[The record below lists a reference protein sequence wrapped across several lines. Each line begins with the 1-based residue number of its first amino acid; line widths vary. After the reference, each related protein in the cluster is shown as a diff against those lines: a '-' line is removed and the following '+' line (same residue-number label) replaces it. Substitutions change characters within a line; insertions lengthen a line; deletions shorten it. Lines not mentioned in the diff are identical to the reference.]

1 MNHAILSPS
10 SSHRWLICTPSA
22 RLEQGFPDTNSDVAA
37 EGTFAHLWAEIQL
50 CHFHKQMSDE
60 DFKAEIAHLTQ
71 NKFYSKGLE
80 EYVALYI
87 DTVIEKFHK
96 AIEVDKGATLLLE
109 QKFNLNDYVP
119 ECYGHADAVILV
131 DGNMEVVD
139 LKYGAGVSVSASNN
153 PQLRLYALGAYSELA
168 FLYDI
173 KQVTMTI
180 VQPRNGGISSET
192 LAISDLLNWADT
204 IKQIA
209 QLAFKGE
216 GNFKA
221 GEHCKFCKAAN
232 RCKAFADYQLAVV
245 KNDFDTPDLLTDE
258 DLTHI
263 LSRADSIIKWLNN
276 IKNFMLTA
284 AVNLG
289 KHWKGFKLVEGRS
302 VRKITDADKAA
313 EILKDNGGTDEQIWK
328 PKELLNL
335 TTLEKNFGKKK
346 LAEMLKPVIEKPAGA
361 PTLVPVT
368 DPRAEW
374 HNSKND
380 FDKLEM

>member
-1 MNHAILSPS
+1 MSHAILSPS

-22 RLEQGFPDTNSDVAA
+22 RLEQGFPDTNSAVAA
-37 EGTFAHLWAEIQL
+37 EGTFAHRWAEIQL
-50 CHFHKQMSDE
+50 SHFNKQMSD
-60 DFKAEIAHLTQ
+60 DNFKSEIAHLTQ

-87 DTVIEKFHK
+87 DTVISKFQCARDVDNG
-96 AIEVDKGATLLLE
+96 AILLLE

-119 ECYGHADAVILV
+119 ECYGHADAVILA

-139 LKYGAGVSVSASNN
+139 LKYGAGVPVSATNN
-153 PQLRLYALGAYSELA
+153 SQLRLYALGAYLELA

-192 LAISDLLNWADT
+192 LSITDLLNWGNS
-204 IKQIA
+204 IKGIA
-209 QLAFKGE
+209 NLAFKGK
-216 GNFKA
+216 GDFKA
-221 GEHCKFCKAAN
+221 GDHCKFCRAAN
-232 RCKAFADYQLAVV
+232 RCKALA
-245 KNDFDTPDLLTDE
+245 E
-258 DLTHI
+258 Y
-263 LSRADSIIKWLNN
+263 RIKAYTL
-276 IKNFMLTA
+276 KEALEK
-284 AVNLG
+284 G
-289 KHWKGFKLVEGRS
+289 KHWKGFKLVAGRS

-328 PKELLNL
+328 PKELLTL

-346 LAEMLKPVIEKPAGA
+346 LAELLKPVIEKPDGA
-361 PTLVPVT
+361 PTLVPDS
-368 DPRAEW
+368 DPRPEW
-374 HNSKND
+374 HSVDND

>member
-1 MNHAILSPS
+1 MSHAILSPS

-37 EGTFAHLWAEIQL
+37 EGTFAHRWAEIQL
-50 CHFHKQMSDE
+50 SHFNKQMSD
-60 DFKAEIAHLTQ
+60 DNFKSEIAHLTQ

-87 DTVIEKFHK
+87 DTVISKFQCARDVDNG
-96 AIEVDKGATLLLE
+96 AILLLE

-119 ECYGHADAVILV
+119 ECYGYADAVILA

-139 LKYGAGVSVSASNN
+139 LKYGAGVPVSATNN
-153 PQLRLYALGAYSELA
+153 SQLRLYALGAYLELA

-204 IKQIA
+204 IKPIA

-216 GNFKA
+216 GDFKS

-232 RCKAFADYQLAVV
+232 RCKALADYQLAVV
-245 KNDFDTPDLLTDE
+245 KDDFDKKVEMSKFKIDFDFDNPDLLSDE
-258 DLTHI
+258 ELVEI
-263 LSRADSIIKWLNN
+263 LVKADAAINWLNN
-276 IKNFMLTA
+276 IKDFEHKKTVRRRSFSVLTSRLFPAKISNSNIENKEKLPFRCQVLNQFLNFST
-284 AVNLG
+284 
-289 KHWKGFKLVEGRS
+289 KC
-302 VRKITDADKAA
+302 
-313 EILKDNGGTDEQIWK
+313 
-328 PKELLNL
+328 
-335 TTLEKNFGKKK
+335 
-346 LAEMLKPVIEKPAGA
+346 
-361 PTLVPVT
+361 
-368 DPRAEW
+368 
-374 HNSKND
+374 
-380 FDKLEM
+380 